1 MNVFEQ
7 SLTRAISAQM
17 GRLGIGKTELS
28 HRLNWGEN
36 LVRLNSRLS
45 GETGWS
51 TAEINKVANALELPD
66 AWALIDLAKSEQEL
80 SNSRLAA

>member
-1 MNVFEQ
+1 MDVFEQ

-28 HRLNWGEN
+28 HRLKWGEN

-51 TAEINKVANALELPD
+51 TAEINNVANALELPD

-80 SNSRLAA
+80 SNSKLAA